1 MLGRQG
7 LDPAAG
13 CHRDSEMSLA
23 WAARARYRAGAGGGG
38 FLLLYCEPEL
48 QDQVTEA
55 LEGNGLSRMD
65 FRFESGGAMVIMN
78 TLAGKVGALAKPAHV

>member
-1 MLGRQG
+1 MLALVEPRTYQVHE
-7 LDPAAG
+7 AN
-13 CHRDSEMSLA
+13 SLLPQVRRLVGQIVELSA
-23 WAARARYRAGAGGGG
+23 Q
-38 FLLLYCEPEL
+38 LPEL